1 MPNGTRMISAQ
12 CIARVRQQAELQ
24 DPIGIVRRA
33 AYHAAGNYRAL
44 TTMAGQLLTVA
55 ADRNLA
61 QLDEKLYFEVFAPP
75 DPRKRRVAATRP

>member
-33 AYHAAGNYRAL
+33 AYVMKWGNAHG
-44 TTMAGQLLTVA
+44 AKGVGH
-55 ADRNLA
+55 
-61 QLDEKLYFEVFAPP
+61 
-75 DPRKRRVAATRP
+75 RR